1 MITVSLPYPPSAN
14 RIWRNVP
21 GKTLKSAEY
30 RQWLL
35 DALVAIPQEARGKVK
50 GRCSVEIVA
59 DRPDRR
65 ARDIDNL
72 AKPILD
78 ALKTHEVKGVIIPGV
93 IEDDSFVAPLSLD
106 WTSDEPTKG
115 ARVHVTIKKA

>member
-14 RIWRNVP
+14 RIWRNTP
-21 GKTLKSAEY
+21 RKTLKSADY
-30 RQWLL
+30 RRWLH
-35 DALVAIPQEARGKVK
+35 DALIAIPSSARGKIK
-50 GRCSVEIVA
+50 GRCSVEIRA

-78 ALKTHEVKGVIIPGV
+78 SLKTQEIKGVVIPGV
-93 IEDDSFVAPLSLD
+93 IEDDSFVAPLILD
-106 WTSDEPTKG
+106 WTSDEPNK
-115 ARVHVTIKKA
+115 APRVHVTIKEV